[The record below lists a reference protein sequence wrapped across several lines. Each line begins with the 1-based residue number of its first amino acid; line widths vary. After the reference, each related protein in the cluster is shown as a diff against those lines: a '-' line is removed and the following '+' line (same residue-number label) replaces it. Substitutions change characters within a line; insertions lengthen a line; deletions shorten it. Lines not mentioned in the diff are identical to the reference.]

1 MKVHPQLWWF
11 VARSSGVVAWSL
23 CTLSVIWGLLLS
35 TRMLGRR
42 PPGPWLLDL
51 HRFLGGLSVVFVVAH
66 LTGLVA
72 DSFVQFGPAELL
84 VPLAS
89 AWKPVP
95 VAWGVV
101 AMYLLVAVEVTSLL
115 RSRMPKRLWHRVHLG
130 SFGLY
135 AVSTIHLLTAGTD
148 AGGPL
153 TDAAIASVAIVLFL
167 SAFRVLGGRAAGIR
181 RRAAPRPTAAAGR
194 PLA

>member
-51 HRFLGGLSVVFVVAH
+51 HRFLGGLSVVFVAAH

-72 DSFVQFGPAELL
+72 DTFVHFGPAELF

-95 VAWGVV
+95 VAWGIV

-115 RSRMPKRLWHRVHLG
+115 RSRIPKRLWHRVHLG

-148 AGGPL
+148 AEGPL

-181 RRAAPRPTAAAGR
+181 RRAEPRPTAGARR